1 MSRSHIKIFLILS
14 YLYTCILGANTSAS
28 LNNSLVSQALV
39 ENSLFDSYKDGRC
52 KWVGHPEQPGI
63 ERCANASCSDYIVD
77 GANKYGNSDFS
88 LDFVE
93 FLYHMANAP
102 EVHNCEIDEE
112 GCASSFPCGD
122 ETTWSPGDTAIMA
135 HWPAMWLINN
145 QLMNFHNV
153 SSSYTSNERSR

>member
-1 MSRSHIKIFLILS
+1 MPQSLIKTLIILS
-14 YLYTCILGANTSAS
+14 YVGTHVVAVNTSTS
-28 LNNSLVSQALV
+28 LNNSLVSQTLV
-39 ENSLFDSYKDGRC
+39 ETSLFDGYKDGRC
-52 KWVGHPEQPGI
+52 KWVGDPAQPGI

-77 GANKYGNSDFS
+77 GARQFGNSDFR

-122 ETTWSPGDTAIMA
+122 ETTWSPGETAITS

-153 SSSYTSNERSR
+153 SSSHIFSKGSR